1 MRREGRGLR
10 TRCIVGRLSKVVILG
25 RYDCYISLQD
35 DLLAERI
42 ETGNCQTIQWGVD
55 EVAYRGVE
63 SARTFLLP

>member
-10 TRCIVGRLSKVVILG
+10 TRCIVGRLGKVVILG

-42 ETGNCQTIQWGVD
+42 ETGVRRTI
-55 EVAYRGVE
+55 
-63 SARTFLLP
+63 